1 MKYPKNYH
9 LILCSLMFCLAT
21 AMASRVQAQDLPQ
34 KELDWYNLSPTQDS
48 IYGIAVNEAYTLL
61 QGRKG
66 IPTAVALIGSGIDI
80 THEDFHTMVWTNKK
94 EKPNG
99 KDDDGNGLV
108 DDIHGWN
115 FLGGHAKDGSTTN
128 MTMTM
133 NQGDR
138 EYFRLRDKYA
148 DYLSDGKKFYRFRG
162 DEMIEVEAPENI
174 DEYNY
179 YRDTIVYESPLASR
193 YAGILAAKMV
203 KHYTQVFDKRL
214 KERFPNQEITQK
226 EFETLYDKNA
236 PQDVLSDMA
245 FMILAYSFP
254 LGKTDSWKK
263 IYDVEMADTPIKQSR
278 QEYESHLEKY
288 GNDHRKEIVGD
299 NPYDIN
305 DKHYGNAELLTDDA
319 NVGTMEA
326 SIIAAIRGNGKG
338 ADGICNMARIMPL
351 RATTAGDPYLKDVAL
366 AIRYAADHGA
376 KVMIL
381 PSQNT
386 LYPSM
391 ERQWINDALLYAE
404 QKDVLAIVPVT
415 ESSQNLAKTTYYPN
429 RKMIPGHE
437 LGNLMVVAPSDKEG
451 KPSLNANYGKD
462 ELDVHA
468 PGHEVYTAG
477 VGNTYGLGTGTGMA
491 AATLAGA
498 AALIRSYFPKL
509 SAAEVRN
516 LLIRS
521 VTPMGDMEVEKT
533 IVVNERKVQ
542 DLFTYSDISISGGIV
557 NVANAVKE
565 ALRLSN
571 AK

>member
-299 NPYDIN
+299 KI
-305 DKHYGNAELLTDDA
+305 HIF
-319 NVGTMEA
+319 
-326 SIIAAIRGNGKG
+326 III
-338 ADGICNMARIMPL
+338 
-351 RATTAGDPYLKDVAL
+351 
-366 AIRYAADHGA
+366 
-376 KVMIL
+376 
-381 PSQNT
+381 
-386 LYPSM
+386 
-391 ERQWINDALLYAE
+391 
-404 QKDVLAIVPVT
+404 
-415 ESSQNLAKTTYYPN
+415 
-429 RKMIPGHE
+429 
-437 LGNLMVVAPSDKEG
+437 
-451 KPSLNANYGKD
+451 
-462 ELDVHA
+462 
-468 PGHEVYTAG
+468 
-477 VGNTYGLGTGTGMA
+477 
-491 AATLAGA
+491 
-498 AALIRSYFPKL
+498 
-509 SAAEVRN
+509 
-516 LLIRS
+516 
-521 VTPMGDMEVEKT
+521 
-533 IVVNERKVQ
+533 
-542 DLFTYSDISISGGIV
+542 
-557 NVANAVKE
+557 
-565 ALRLSN
+565 
-571 AK
+571 